1 MTRQTDTPTIAA
13 AYAHRRACRTALE
26 AARASIASSLTQTS
40 ASCARTRQI
49 VSQVAPVPVGPDDLW
64 VEIETHLAETMRML
78 RARSA
83 RHGTP

>member
-1 MTRQTDTPTIAA
+1 MTRQTDTPAIAA

-26 AARASIASSLTQTS
+26 AARVSIASSLSRTS

-49 VSQVAPVPVGPDDLW
+49 VAQMPQTPSAEPDLW
-64 VEIETHLAETMRML
+64 VEIQTHLAETMRML